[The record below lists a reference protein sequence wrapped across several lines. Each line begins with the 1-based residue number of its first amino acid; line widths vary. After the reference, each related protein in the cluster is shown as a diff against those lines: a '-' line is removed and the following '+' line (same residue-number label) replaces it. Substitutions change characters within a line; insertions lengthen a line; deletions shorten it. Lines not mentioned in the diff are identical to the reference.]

1 MNAPAYLDGA
11 HMKHKES
18 FITFFLKVKIT
29 FFGLEF
35 SPSRLNLNSL
45 DAKITSLMKVRK
57 NKLLE
62 INQ

>member
-1 MNAPAYLDGA
+1 
-11 HMKHKES
+11 MKHDES

-35 SPSRLNLNSL
+35 SPSRLSSSSL
-45 DAKITSLMKVRK
+45 DAKITSLMKVRI
-57 NKLLE
+57 NKLLG